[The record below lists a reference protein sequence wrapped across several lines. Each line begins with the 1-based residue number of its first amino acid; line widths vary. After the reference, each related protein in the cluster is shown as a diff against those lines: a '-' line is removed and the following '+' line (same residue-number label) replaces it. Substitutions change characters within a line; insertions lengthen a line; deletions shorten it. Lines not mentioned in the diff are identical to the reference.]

1 MDRGCSSSATAMT
14 VATGNIYCGL
24 RDFVDMA
31 FRPDNLFVDVGTYI
45 ASYSVLARSRL
56 RHLSEIPAS

>member
-1 MDRGCSSSATAMT
+1 MT